1 MASRAQMPAGA
12 APFAPP
18 SSLATGRL
26 GRHLGAMLKAPAM
39 WPGQDYARY
48 GACSAASGL
57 LDVDPRSNLAAPASP
72 RQRGHFLGAAI

>member
-12 APFAPP
+12 AHYAPP

-39 WPGQDYARY
+39 WPVQDYARC
-48 GACSAASGL
+48 GASGL
-57 LDVDPRSNLAAPASP
+57 LDVHPEVNSAAPASP
-72 RQRGHFLGAAI
+72 KQRGHFLGCGL